1 MVMTMVTSEQ
11 IAVKHI
17 KASEFK
23 AKCLKLMDEV
33 QLTGEGIVV
42 TKNGQPVARLMAMEN
57 QPKKHWYFG
66 MGKGEF
72 EIVGDI
78 VKSPFDGWK
87 VDPEPAK
94 LAKPRKFEKR
104 LSHAK

>member
-1 MVMTMVTSEQ
+1 MR
-11 IAVKHI
+11 HI

-33 QLTGEGIVV
+33 ENNGQEFVV
-42 TKNGQPVARLMAMEN
+42 TKNGRPVAKLVAITEK
-57 QPKKHWYFG
+57 PKKLWYFG

-78 VKSPFDGWK
+78 VGPIVPPWN
-87 VDPEPAK
+87 VDPMLLKAPRQR
-94 LAKPRKFEKR
+94 KPRVSKR
-104 LSHAK
+104 ASK